1 MVRSELS
8 FGLVSL
14 LSGEQGCMATVR
26 SAMCCLV
33 RSHILQQ
40 VFYRDRKRR
49 RFVGMRCQ
57 GGCSALL
64 KKLFLQCT
72 YVCAKCV
79 CVSVCVCEIVSN
91 VRLWCSH
98 RGASQ
103 QIISPLWQGFPAEA
117 KTHETFSSCSFWGV
131 SNRQMRP
138 ECVGVKDAAFATQS

>member
-1 MVRSELS
+1 MVHSESS

-14 LSGEQGCMATVR
+14 LSGEHGCMATVR

-64 KKLFLQCT
+64 KKTFSSV
-72 YVCAKCV
+72 YVCLCKV
-79 CVSVCVCEIVSN
+79 CLCERARVCVCEIVLN

-103 QIISPLWQGFPAEA
+103 QIISPLWQDFPAEA
-117 KTHETFSSCSFWGV
+117 KTHERFSCCWF
-131 SNRQMRP
+131 
-138 ECVGVKDAAFATQS
+138 